1 MPAVALKP
9 GDTTGCPTQVIAL
22 VEHLRGTGTYEGKLN
37 QLIKWGRECEEAGL
51 GAEEFLRRA
60 RTLTTGTVTKI
71 DAYLANLKVAQ
82 AGSKEVGQHIKERMA
97 DNKAAKSDTAKEAPV
112 EAVAAPAMA
121 PTEEK
126 PPVEDKPESS
136 PAAEWN
142 AKDAI
147 DHIGRMT
154 SVEKLEKI
162 ALIDERVTVT
172 KAAESRLEEL
182 KNKPE

>member
-1 MPAVALKP
+1 MPSVVKP
-9 GDTTGCPTQVIAL
+9 ADTKGCPPQVVAL
-22 VEHLRGTGTYEGKLN
+22 VEHLRPTGTGEGKLR
-37 QLIKWGRECEEAGL
+37 QLIAWGIDCEKKGL
-51 GAEEFLRRA
+51 GAEEFLKRA

-71 DAYLANLKVAQ
+71 DAYLANLKAAQ
-82 AGSKEVGQHIKERMA
+82 QGPEVVGKNVQKKIDEIQ
-97 DNKAAKSDTAKEAPV
+97 AAKSQETPV
-112 EAVAAPAMA
+112 EAVAGPAV
-121 PTEEK
+121 EES
-126 PPVEDKPESS
+126 KPEPS

-147 DHIGRMT
+147 EHIGRMT